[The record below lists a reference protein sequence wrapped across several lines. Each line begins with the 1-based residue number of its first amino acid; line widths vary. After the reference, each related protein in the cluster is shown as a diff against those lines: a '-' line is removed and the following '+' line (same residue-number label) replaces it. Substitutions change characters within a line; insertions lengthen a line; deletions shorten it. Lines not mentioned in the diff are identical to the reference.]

1 MNEQTRKLLMWQE
14 HEERWA
20 PLGLEAAKTAL
31 KPKPKPKLVY
41 VMRHGFEKG
50 VTEEK
55 IDAKW
60 AKKGDVK

>member
-1 MNEQTRKLLMWQE
+1 MNEQTRKLMMWKE
-14 HEERWA
+14 HEERWT

-31 KPKPKPKLVY
+31 KPKPKLVY

-55 IDAKW
+55 IDAKY